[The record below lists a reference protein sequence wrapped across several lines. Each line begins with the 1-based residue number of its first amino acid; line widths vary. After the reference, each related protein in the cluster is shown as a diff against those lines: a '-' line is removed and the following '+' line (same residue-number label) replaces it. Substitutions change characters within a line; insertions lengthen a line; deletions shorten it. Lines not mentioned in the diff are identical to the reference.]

1 MTAAAAAGKWWAA
14 YRLLSRSSVRSSF
27 GESQALESEDNR
39 AARLIL
45 FLPVI
50 FAGAMLLCAA
60 IGFAVTELGESH
72 LEAQQ
77 HDALRRALD
86 EVRPAAGDIEEVDEA
101 LLRQVEH
108 RAGLKELRFDTDP
121 ADNSGRA
128 LQSLHDGRGRII
140 GWFSWA
146 ADNALVRAMNRL
158 WALLA
163 VIGFAFGV
171 VGCLAMRAS
180 RHLLRSLDRKAEAAR
195 KLVGHDD
202 LTGLPNQRTMI
213 ERLGDALVRAVPA
226 SSCLR

>member
-1 MTAAAAAGKWWAA
+1 MTAAAAAGKRWAA
-14 YRLLSRSSVRSSF
+14 YRLLSRSPVQSPA
-27 GESQALESEDNR
+27 GGSQAGASQAGASQAGASQAGETEDNR
-39 AARLIL
+39 TARLIL
-45 FLPVI
+45 FLPVL

-60 IGFAVTELGESH
+60 IGFAGTELGESH

-86 EVRPAAGDIEEVDEA
+86 EARPAAGDIEDVDEV

-121 ADNSGRA
+121 AEDSGRA

-158 WALLA
+158 WALFA
-163 VIGFAFGV
+163 VIGLAFGV

-180 RHLLRSLDRKAEAAR
+180 RHLVRSLDR
-195 KLVGHDD
+195 
-202 LTGLPNQRTMI
+202 
-213 ERLGDALVRAVPA
+213 
-226 SSCLR
+226 S

>member
-1 MTAAAAAGKWWAA
+1 MTAAAAAGKRWAA

-27 GESQALESEDNR
+27 GESEDNR

-45 FLPVI
+45 FLPVL

-60 IGFAVTELGESH
+60 IGFAGTELSESH
-72 LEAQQ
+72 LEARQE
-77 HDALRRALD
+77 DALRRARE
-86 EVRPAAGDIEEVDEA
+86 EVRPATGDIEDVDCA

-121 ADNSGRA
+121 AEDSGRA

-146 ADNALVRAMNRL
+146 TDNALVRAMNRL

-163 VIGFAFGV
+163 VIGLAFCV

-180 RHLLRSLDRKAEAAR
+180 RHLLS
-195 KLVGHDD
+195 
-202 LTGLPNQRTMI
+202 
-213 ERLGDALVRAVPA
+213 
-226 SSCLR
+226 